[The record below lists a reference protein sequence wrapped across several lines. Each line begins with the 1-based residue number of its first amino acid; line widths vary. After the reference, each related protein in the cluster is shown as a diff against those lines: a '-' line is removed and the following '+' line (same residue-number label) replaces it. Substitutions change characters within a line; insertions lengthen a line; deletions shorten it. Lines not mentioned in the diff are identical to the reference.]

1 MQALESCIEK
11 TSSTIMSS
19 GNSARTQASIDL
31 HPTSVQDPAT
41 QAGHSSLLLQLGC
54 GSDKGAVSE
63 DFDDDYND
71 LWFLVPDFSTIR
83 GLEKENYDH
92 SANGLRP
99 ETMVAKA

>member
-19 GNSARTQASIDL
+19 GNSARTQASKDFQAN
-31 HPTSVQDPAT
+31 SGQDHAT
-41 QAGHSSLLLQLGC
+41 QAGYSSLLLQLGC

-63 DFDDDYND
+63 DYDDDYND

>member
-1 MQALESCIEK
+1 
-11 TSSTIMSS
+11 MSS
-19 GNSARTQASIDL
+19 GKSAHTQASKDSQA
-31 HPTSVQDPAT
+31 TSFQDPAT

-99 ETMVAKA
+99 ETIVAKA